1 MLTKNFTCCFT
12 GHRQIAPEH
21 AQALPAAVAYG
32 VRSLIAQGYFI
43 FAAGGAL
50 GFDTLAAETV
60 LGLKAE
66 FSQLKLVIVAPCA
79 NQADGWLA
87 SNRRRYE
94 RLRQAADDYICLE
107 AAYTPGCM
115 RKRNRYL
122 VEMSGA
128 CLAYCLRPR
137 TGSAQ
142 TVSYAAAQG
151 LDVIDVVPLLAC
163 PAPEIGN
170 PPALVHRDGLSI
182 FLP

>member
-21 AQALPAAVAYG
+21 AQALPAAVEESI
-32 VRSLIAQGYFI
+32 RRLIAQGYFI
-43 FAAGGAL
+43 FAAGGAM

-60 LGLKAE
+60 LTLKDE
-66 FSQLKLVIVAPCA
+66 FSQLRLIIVAPCA
-79 NQADGWLA
+79 DQANGWAA
-87 SNRRRYE
+87 SDRRRYE

-107 AAYTPGCM
+107 AAYTPNCM

-142 TVSYAAAQG
+142 TVAYADAQG
-151 LDVIDVVPLLAC
+151 LEIIDVVALLSC
-163 PAPEIGN
+163 PI
-170 PPALVHRDGLSI
+170 
-182 FLP
+182 

>member
-12 GHRQIAPEH
+12 GHRQLLPEH
-21 AQALPAAVAYG
+21 AQALPAAVEAG
-32 VRSLIAQGYFI
+32 IRGLIAQGYFI
-43 FAAGGAL
+43 FAAGGAM

-60 LGLKAE
+60 LALKAE
-66 FSQLKLVIVAPCA
+66 FSQLRLVIVAPCA
-79 NQADGWLA
+79 DQANNWAAADRL
-87 SNRRRYE
+87 RYE

-115 RKRNRYL
+115 RRRNRCL

-142 TVSYAAAQG
+142 TVAYAGAQG
-151 LDVIDVVPLLAC
+151 LEIVDVVGLLGCA
-163 PAPEIGN
+163 
-170 PPALVHRDGLSI
+170 V
-182 FLP
+182 